1 MCETC
6 TESLTQAYT
15 FYERVKSSDLR
26 IQAQLEQA
34 RIRESVKEK
43 NGYEN
48 IEYIM
53 DSEDH
58 PNESGLEL
66 KQSNYNKK
74 TKRIHT
80 ADKLDKQAKTAPRKK
95 EKISLCEPYSQ
106 QHVIGVNIALPHFI
120 ITDSAF
126 EDNSQESKS
135 FENDEDGITEP
146 QKKSIKTLTPTVV
159 IPPDLNEINDF
170 CMSPIE
176 FDGDG
181 HSIFKCSHCLK
192 AYSTPYH
199 LMVHIRKSHIC
210 QYCWCEPFSK
220 TTDLYEHVKESHKIF
235 NCLLCRKEFQSNGNL
250 RQHLR
255 KNHGVALPAHIS
267 LLSVIQSNKY

>member
-26 IQAQLEQA
+26 IQTKLEQA
-34 RIRESVKEK
+34 RIRESTKEK
-43 NGYEN
+43 KSYEN

-53 DSEDH
+53 DSE
-58 PNESGLEL
+58 EIEFEL
-66 KQSNYNKK
+66 KRPNDNKK
-74 TKRIHT
+74 AKRSHT
-80 ADKLDKQAKTAPRKK
+80 ADKLDKQPKTAPRKK
-95 EKISLCEPYSQ
+95 EKNGLYQPYSPHQ
-106 QHVIGVNIALPHFI
+106 IGVNIALPHFI
-120 ITDSAF
+120 ITNSAF
-126 EDNSQESKS
+126 EDTSQASKS

-176 FDGDG
+176 IDGDG

-199 LMVHIRKSHIC
+199 LMVHMRKSHIC

-220 TTDLYEHVKESHKIF
+220 TTDLYEHVKKSHKIF

-255 KNHGVALPAHIS
+255 KNHSIALPAHIS
-267 LLSVIQSNKY
+267 LLSVIETNKN

>member
-1 MCETC
+1 M
-6 TESLTQAYT
+6 ESLTQAYA
-15 FYERVKSSDLR
+15 FYDRVKSSDLR
-26 IQAQLEQA
+26 VQAEMELA
-34 RIRESVKEK
+34 RIRESAKGK

-53 DSEDH
+53 DSEEIS
-58 PNESGLEL
+58 NGSESEL
-66 KQSNYNKK
+66 RQSNDNKK
-74 TKRIHT
+74 TKRSQM
-80 ADKLDKQAKTAPRKK
+80 AGKFDKQPKTAPKK
-95 EKISLCEPYSQ
+95 REKIGLYEPCSPHQ
-106 QHVIGVNIALPHFI
+106 IGVNIALPHFI
-120 ITDSAF
+120 ITNSAF
-126 EDNSQESKS
+126 EYNSQETKS
-135 FENDEDGITEP
+135 FENDEDRIMEARR
-146 QKKSIKTLTPTVV
+146 KSVKTLTPTVV
-159 IPPDLNEINDF
+159 IPPDLNEINDL
-170 CMSPIE
+170 CMSPIKI
-176 FDGDG
+176 DGDG

-220 TTDLYEHVKESHKIF
+220 TTDLYEHVKDSHKIF

-267 LLSVIQSNKY
+267 LLSVIETNKN